1 MYSLL
6 NIMKVVEDINVTLNN
21 DFNYNLRE
29 YKMNWLL

>member
-6 NIMKVVEDINVTLNN
+6 NIMKVVEDIHVTLNN

-29 YKMNWLL
+29 YKMN